1 LVHFFLWLAVVAVVL
16 ARAQVVALVVLF
28 LAVNNLL
35 REQYIQSQLA
45 AAAQQILMVAT
56 LFLALTLRLAAV
68 NQQQQAGQVVE
79 TAVLALLGKVMLA
92 VLL

>member
-1 LVHFFLWLAVVAVVL
+1 LWLAVAAAVL
-16 ARAQVVALVVLF
+16 ARAQAVALVVLF

-56 LFLALTLRLAAV
+56 LFLVLTLRLAAV

-79 TAVLALLGKVMLA
+79 IAVLALLGKVMLA